1 MRPWVRIE
9 MNIYKK
15 YMIENK
21 YLGGPGETITALA
34 DWDVEDELLYLDFPH
49 WVTQFP
55 LRSLL
60 FVFVSG
66 KHKKYGKQS

>member
-34 DWDVEDELLYLDFPH
+34 D
-49 WVTQFP
+49 
-55 LRSLL
+55 
-60 FVFVSG
+60 
-66 KHKKYGKQS
+66 